1 MKNCAELGVSMR
13 RIVKRLLANQNLC
26 KLLSNT
32 GKDPLGAADISN
44 TDLLFEK
51 NIKII
56 PKMTPLEKDNNV
68 LILSVKRGALDPQNQ
83 AFRSINLV
91 IGVYVPLSQWTIKDD
106 NLRPFAIIGEI
117 QKSLSGKEVNGLG
130 KIIIGNFELSLL
142 TEEMSRFDVEVIITV
157 FD

>member
-1 MKNCAELGVSMR
+1 MKNCAELGISMR

-32 GKDPLGAADISN
+32 GKDPLGAADISD

-83 AFRSINLV
+83 AFRSINLI